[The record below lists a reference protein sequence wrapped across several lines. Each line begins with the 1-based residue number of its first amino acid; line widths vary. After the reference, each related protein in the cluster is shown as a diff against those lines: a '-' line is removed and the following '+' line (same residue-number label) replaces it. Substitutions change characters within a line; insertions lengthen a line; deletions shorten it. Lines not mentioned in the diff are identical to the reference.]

1 MLLLTLNKLMPQ
13 GSVQCQYNT
22 TFKYSKSTT
31 KTLGKSVKYVQG
43 EIIQR
48 KMSGEGPLGGNFQ
61 RRGYCPEWNYLG
73 VIVRG
78 KKLRGEFHRG
88 QLPGK

>member
-1 MLLLTLNKLMPQ
+1 MPQ

-61 RRGYCPEWNYLG
+61 RRGYCPEWELFRGNCSGVVVFG
-73 VIVRG
+73 VIIQR
-78 KKLRGEFHRG
+78 
-88 QLPGK
+88 